1 MDRIIENSE
10 KEQEIPFMINSMI
23 PYADDVD
30 NVDIYYEESLR
41 NTQGPRKKS
50 LSLRRNVDLTLTISP
65 SDTESLGDEPIS
77 PKTALVARND
87 IDETPSLPL
96 PHNLRRNS
104 ISMPSGLNALADLE
118 NLRLKHQMHTQAT
131 VMEEEKA
138 NSTPTNSVS
147 KIT

>member
-1 MDRIIENSE
+1 MDRITENSE
-10 KEQEIPFMINSMI
+10 QEQEIPFMINSMI

-30 NVDIYYEESLR
+30 NVDVYYEESLR
-41 NTQGPRKKS
+41 NTQGTRKKS
-50 LSLRRNVDLTLTISP
+50 LSLRRNVDLTLTIAH
-65 SDTESLGDEPIS
+65 SDTESLGDAPIS

-118 NLRLKHQMHTQAT
+118 NLRLKHQMNTQAT
-131 VMEEEKA
+131 VMEEEKT